1 VLTLLTEI
9 KVKNAKSKEKD
20 YRIPEGHG
28 LNLLVRAKG
37 AKLWQWRYRFQ
48 GKEQVMSFGAYPVVT
63 LAAAREAHTQARRTL
78 AGGVNPM
85 AQKKEEKELAAL
97 EAMNPF
103 RNVAAEWFAKWKEGR
118 DEKYIQN
125 TDARLQGD
133 VLSRIGDRP
142 IDQITAQELV
152 KMVTE
157 IEARGAS
164 DIARRCLQATS
175 QIFRFGIAHGLCN
188 QNPAAMFKP
197 GDVLKATKVENFKRV
212 ELHQLPTLLR
222 KIHFYDGSPV
232 TKLALKLIALVFLRT
247 SELIEG
253 RWSEINW
260 NECRWDV
267 PKERM
272 KGGTRPHIVPLPKQA
287 VEILRDL
294 WHYRHND
301 EWMFPGER
309 GNSCMSNNTILK
321 ALERLGY
328 KGEMT
333 GHGFRGVASTW
344 LHEHGYNSEHIEIQL
359 AHAPDDDV
367 KAAYN
372 YAKYLEPRRKM
383 MQEWAYHLDKMLADD
398 LASSTPQAEKA
409 AQA

>member
-1 VLTLLTEI
+1 MLTEI

-175 QIFRFGIAHGLCN
+175 QIFRFGIALGLCN

-260 NECRWDV
+260 NE
-267 PKERM
+267 
-272 KGGTRPHIVPLPKQA
+272 
-287 VEILRDL
+287 
-294 WHYRHND
+294 
-301 EWMFPGER
+301 
-309 GNSCMSNNTILK
+309 
-321 ALERLGY
+321 
-328 KGEMT
+328 
-333 GHGFRGVASTW
+333 
-344 LHEHGYNSEHIEIQL
+344 
-359 AHAPDDDV
+359 
-367 KAAYN
+367 
-372 YAKYLEPRRKM
+372 
-383 MQEWAYHLDKMLADD
+383 
-398 LASSTPQAEKA
+398 
-409 AQA
+409 